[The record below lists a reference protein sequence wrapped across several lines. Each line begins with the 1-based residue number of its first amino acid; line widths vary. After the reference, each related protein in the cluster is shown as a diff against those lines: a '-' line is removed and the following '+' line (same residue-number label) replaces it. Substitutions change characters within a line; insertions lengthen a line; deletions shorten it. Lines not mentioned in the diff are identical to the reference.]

1 MTTSLFTEYV
11 AKWFGQI
18 IGQITE
24 KINGKE
30 GEVKPYFYKA
40 FLKPEETLDLSYA
53 SLQSNGSV
61 VAVDVVTMDS
71 ELPLKKRDTIKK
83 AEGSIPKM
91 GSKMALNEKQLSD
104 LKILQLKGDKEAALV
119 VKLFQD
125 AKRLVIGVAER
136 LEYMF
141 LESLSTGLTIIDDS
155 TNNNGAGIRV
165 DFGIPEANK
174 FGVGFLWSD
183 TANSVPIDDFN
194 RILEAADKN
203 GHVIT
208 HVFMDRNTIAKFR
221 QSTQVKEAY
230 ASFVGFIGST
240 IPIPN
245 LKKVNEMVADEFGIQ
260 IIEVNKSVRTESN
273 GVQTSVKPW
282 AAGQVTFVTTLDLG
296 TLTFGELAEASSPV
310 DGVAYETSDNFILVS
325 KYRKNDPLREFTSVQ
340 AMVLPVLQNT
350 GALYFLDTLEAQV
363 IASGE
368 TEDADIDL
376 WGATRVK
383 ADVIT
388 HYNTVTDTDI
398 GSPTDPELILAI
410 NELSD
415 EDEDALKVLMGV

>member
-18 IGQITE
+18 ISQITST
-24 KINGKE
+24 INGSE
-30 GEVKPYFYKA
+30 ESKPYFYKQY
-40 FLKPEETLDLSYA
+40 LKPAETLDLSWA
-53 SLQSNGSV
+53 SLESNGSI

-83 AEGSIPKM
+83 ASGTIPKM

-104 LKILQLKGDKEAALV
+104 LKILKLKGDKEATLV
-119 VKLFQD
+119 VNLFAD
-125 AKRLVIGVAER
+125 AKKLVTGVAER

-141 LESLSTGLTIIDDS
+141 LEALSTGLTVVDD
-155 TNNNGAGIRV
+155 TNNIGSGIRV

-174 FGVGFLWSD
+174 FGAGFLWSD
-183 TANSVPIDDFN
+183 ATNSVPVDDFN
-194 RILEAADKN
+194 RVLDVANDN
-203 GHVIT
+203 GHTIT
-208 HVFMDRNTIAKFR
+208 HVFMDRNTIANFR
-221 QSTQVKEAY
+221 KSTQVKESY

-240 IPIPN
+240 IPVPN
-245 LKKVNEMVADEFGIQ
+245 LKKVNEMLSDEFGVQ
-260 IIEVNKSVRTESN
+260 IIEINKSVRTEKN

-282 AAGQVTFVTTLDLG
+282 ASGQVTFVTSLDLG
-296 TLTFGELAEASSPV
+296 TVTFGELAEKSSPV
-310 DGVAYETSDNFILVS
+310 DGVAYETADEYILVS

-350 GALYFLDTLEAQV
+350 GAIYMLDSTEAQV

-368 TEDADIDL
+368 VEDADIDL
-376 WGATRVK
+376 YGQTLTKAT
-383 ADVIT
+383 VIT
-388 HYNTVTDTDI
+388 HYNTVTGTDI

-415 EDEDALKVLMGV
+415 EDEDALKVLLGV